1 MNTPTTHLTI
11 DDTTALSRYARS
23 GDPTAFNTLIHRYQ
37 GMVLNTCLRVLRSH
51 ADAEDATQETFL
63 KLAKNAANIRGN
75 AAAWLHTCALGTA
88 TDLLRSKLSRQRAE
102 HTVTPTDPLTNPT
115 AESKNWNELAPLL
128 DAALDALNEQ
138 DRHAIVAHFLA
149 GRPQRELAKEAGV
162 SPGTMSRRIDSALDT
177 LAASLKSSGLALAIA
192 SPAALAATLTSG
204 AASVSAPTALT
215 TSLAKVAL
223 GQTILS
229 GKRTAT
235 GLLSTKATAIV
246 AIATTAAVCSIGY
259 VAFIHPAQPSA
270 KPIASPAPS
279 TTPTSTPEPIAYTS
293 VPRPTKD
300 SDNFLLFDDR
310 LDGQPTDVFNL
321 TFTPDAFTFF
331 SAPNDKGVR
340 PRVIAS
346 RPPTSNPEKGTLACK
361 YTTFELPLPEG
372 KPNPAGT
379 AFTLDYSI
387 RQSILTT
394 RLTAEDKHQE
404 AEFFVFRRPSPS
416 PFPQPETPPPEA
428 QPNTTSDPLLGD
440 WVQVPLWWT
449 LQLTEKDIVLNG
461 GGGEYGKLNGTEPF
475 AMTRFRILSWTQEE
489 TATKVEVICTDNLAT
504 KAAIGKRFK
513 ILLRATP
520 TGYQLARPDF
530 TNTSASTWPTFTPNK
545 GDKVRVMTFLKELP
559 K

>member
-37 GMVLNTCLRVLRSH
+37 SMVLNTCLRVLRSH

-88 TDLLRSKLSRQRAE
+88 TDLLRSKLSRQRVE
-102 HTVTPTDPLTNPT
+102 HTATTTEPT

-149 GRPQRELAKEAGV
+149 GRPQRDLAKEAGV

-177 LAASLKSSGLALAIA
+177 LAASLKSSGLALVIA

-204 AASVSAPTALT
+204 AASVSAPATLT

-246 AIATTAAVCSIGY
+246 AIATTAAICSIGY

-279 TTPTSTPEPIAYTS
+279 TTPASTPESITYTS

-310 LDGQPTDVFNL
+310 LDGQPTDVFNV
-321 TFTPDAFTFF
+321 TFTPDTFTFF

-340 PRVIAS
+340 ARIIGS
-346 RPPTSNPEKGTLACK
+346 RTPTPNALKGTLACK

-372 KPNPAGT
+372 KPNPTGT
-379 AFTLDYSI
+379 AFTVDYSL
-387 RQSILTT
+387 RQAILTT
-394 RLTAEDKHQE
+394 RLIAEDKDQNS
-404 AEFFVFRRPSPS
+404 EFFVFRRPSPS
-416 PFPQPETPPPEA
+416 PFPQPEPPSPETSPDT
-428 QPNTTSDPLLGD
+428 QPDPLLGD

-461 GGGEYGKLNGTEPF
+461 GGGEYGKLNNSEPF

-489 TATKVEVICTDNLAT
+489 AATKVEVICTDNLAT